1 MIEELI
7 KQCYGLL
14 PGVVVVVVVDVLAP
28 GVAPGVVAG
37 VSVVVVEVEVEV
49 AAGGAGV
56 SEDPPQAVKEATSA
70 RLAAARARF

>member
-1 MIEELI
+1 
-7 KQCYGLL
+7 LL
-14 PGVVVVVVVDVLAP
+14 PGEVVVVVVDVLAP
-28 GVAPGVVAG
+28 GAGVAPGLVAG
-37 VSVVVVEVEVEV
+37 VSVVVVVVEVVVEV